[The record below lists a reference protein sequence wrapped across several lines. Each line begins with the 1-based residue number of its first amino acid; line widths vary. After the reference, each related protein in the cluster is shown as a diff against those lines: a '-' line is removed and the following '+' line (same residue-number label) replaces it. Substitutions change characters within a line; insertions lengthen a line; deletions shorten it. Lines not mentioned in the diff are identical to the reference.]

1 MFGGMPTKTESN
13 MAVNDKLTAAGP
25 LSATEEE
32 ILTAAQAEVDELSAH
47 ERPMVVGV
55 INEA

>member
-1 MFGGMPTKTESN
+1 